1 MKINRYWFEPK
12 SYGYGAQPITWEGW
26 AVVIAFVGYLIYI
39 STLITSNEGGNI
51 NTYLLYL
58 LIGIIVLI
66 YVSKTRTEEDWEWR
80 WGKKKKKEFEE

>member
-51 NTYLLYL
+51 NTYLL
-58 LIGIIVLI
+58 
-66 YVSKTRTEEDWEWR
+66 
-80 WGKKKKKEFEE
+80 